1 MQTKRSAAD
10 LSAIQADGKS
20 RSVRMLAAYMDLGAR
35 YKMVGKQQRASAE
48 LRGLRIETRV
58 TLGDDKVTA
67 APALYL
73 FKQPSLLDEET
84 ICIISQAHH
93 DIWALCPV
101 CAGVIEYKRTL
112 AAISCADPYSDS
124 CALLP
129 ESCAVSL
136 TAGHGSRRAGCCA
149 LLSSA

>member
-58 TLGDDKVTA
+58 TLGEEKVQAPQITLCNKAALHDSQSVMGPLCAHCYITA
-67 APALYL
+67 HSVEASCASCIPALCEDA
-73 FKQPSLLDEET
+73 FRDDGSVT
-84 ICIISQAHH
+84 
-93 DIWALCPV
+93 V
-101 CAGVIEYKRTL
+101 N
-112 AAISCADPYSDS
+112 AATSCQH
-124 CALLP
+124 LQLQ
-129 ESCAVSL
+129 
-136 TAGHGSRRAGCCA
+136 HNN
-149 LLSSA
+149 